1 MNPIS
6 RSDKIRGVVL
16 SLLSAIL
23 LTAVFLFSTLAQRTL
38 AGPPFLF
45 WWFILAMPALFLLR
59 PPAGSWQDL
68 WRRHWRFFLAYN
80 LIEAVGNIL
89 FFYLLHLV
97 QPSIISFFYSLTP
110 LFGALC
116 AYFYLRERLSAL
128 EWSGGIM
135 SVAGVIAITWAS
147 PEVGIPLAALA
158 LLMTLL
164 YAFNNVLVKRWIHDV
179 PPTAVISVRIVFQAA
194 FFTGLLLVS
203 GGFRWPTG
211 KETVFLILGT
221 LSGPAFGMY
230 TVFVALQYL
239 KATQLFLIRNLQPFF
254 VTLAAAL
261 FLHQAMTLR
270 QFMGGTVI
278 IGGVFIMLAAKWLQD
293 RGNRNA
299 AAAGEKPGGI

>member
-1 MNPIS
+1 MNPIK
-6 RSDKIRGVVL
+6 RSDKIKGVLL
-16 SLLSAIL
+16 SLLSSLL

-38 AGPPFLF
+38 SGPPFLF
-45 WWFILAMPALFLLR
+45 WWFILALPALFLLR
-59 PPAGSWQDL
+59 PRAGSWKGL
-68 WRRHWRFFLAYN
+68 WRLHWRFFLAYN

-97 QPSIISFFYSLTP
+97 RPSIISFFYSLTP

-116 AYFYLRERLSAL
+116 AYFYLQERLSVL
-128 EWSGGIM
+128 EWSGGIISM
-135 SVAGVIAITWAS
+135 AGVIIITWAS
-147 PEVGIPLAALA
+147 PEVDALLAALA

-179 PPTAVISVRIVFQAA
+179 PPTAVISVRIIFQAA
-194 FFTGLLLVS
+194 FFSGLLLAS
-203 GGFRWPTG
+203 GGFRWPSG
-211 KETVFLILGT
+211 REMVFLALGT

-261 FLHQAMTLR
+261 FLQQALTLR
-270 QFMGGTVI
+270 QFTGGTVI
-278 IGGVFIMLAAKWLQD
+278 IGGIFLMLAAKWLQD
-293 RGNRNA
+293 RRYRNA
-299 AAAGEKPGGI
+299 AAAGKRSGGI